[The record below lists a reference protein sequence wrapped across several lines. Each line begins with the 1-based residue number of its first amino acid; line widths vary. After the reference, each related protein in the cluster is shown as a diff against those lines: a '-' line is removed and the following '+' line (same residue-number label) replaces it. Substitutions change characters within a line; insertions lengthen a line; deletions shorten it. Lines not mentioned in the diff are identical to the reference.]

1 LTPVPRA
8 HSLGV
13 FKMVHLHVRSWYSF
27 LAGASA
33 PEALARQAAASGQPA
48 LALTDLHGLYGAVRF
63 ARACRREG
71 VRPVFGVTVLLEGH
85 PLVLLAQDSEGYRNL
100 CELLSVA
107 HAAERLQPQACLA
120 DLACRARG
128 ILALTGGPESRLD
141 SLVRQDL
148 HREARQWLGVLGEVL
163 PGALYVELAHRML
176 PGDGAAVGRLHRL
189 AAQAGLPAVASNA
202 VRHARPEDYLLYDA
216 LTCVRLGLSVEES
229 HPQRPANDQAWLCDR
244 DELARRLPYP
254 EALDRTLEVAER
266 CQVELLA
273 DGVVPPAA
281 RLPRGVSAR
290 EFLRVL
296 CLGALPRLYPP
307 ESRPAALRQL
317 EHELE
322 VVGALDLEEFFL
334 VVREV
339 VEFARSRGIRCAG
352 RGSAANS
359 ILAWLLGITAVD
371 PLAHNLLFER
381 FLHRGR
387 QGMPDIDV
395 DFDSARRPE
404 VIAWMEERFGCQHT
418 AMTATVCTY
427 GLKSGVRDMLKVLGC
442 TPEAVDRVAARI
454 SHWDAL
460 DSLRARREEL
470 QEALLGAGQPLLPE
484 RGVPG
489 KGVEARRRPGP
500 AHPPP
505 ATRRAGL
512 FDVLFAL
519 LERLP
524 GCPRHLGLHSGGMV
538 LSRRPL
544 TCFSPLQTSACGVR
558 QLQFDKDDVEAM
570 GLVKFDVLGLR
581 MLSVLSEA
589 VDLVREDSGRE
600 LDLEALP
607 LDDEPTFELIRS
619 GRSMG
624 LFQIESP
631 GQVHLLSRTRPQVF
645 RDLVVQVALFRPGP
659 LQGGMVNPYI
669 ERRGG
674 RQPVEVLHSS
684 LEPVLRDTLGIVL
697 FQEQVLEICHR
708 FAGMSLEEADEFRR
722 LMSRWRDPG
731 SMHQMQ
737 EAFVAGA
744 MATHAVPQELALAVF
759 RQVESFVGYGFCR
772 SHAAAF
778 ARTVYHSAW
787 LKTHYPAA
795 YMAAVL
801 QHHPGFYP
809 LSTVLEEVRHLG
821 LRVLPV
827 DAWKSGWRYGLEG
840 GALRLPLAAVSGV
853 SPQAARHLVEN
864 RAGCPTLEALL
875 ERVDLPVDCW
885 EALAR
890 AGAFQSRLSRREALW
905 RIGLWRPKAGGVSGA
920 ARRSGTTSPP
930 GRRGRPTRGWT
941 PGHQATPTLDLDF
954 EPAAGLV
961 PSLAS
966 LGPARELT
974 WDYRTQGFS
983 ASGHPLA
990 RHRQRLEARGIVS
1003 VKGLFLLRP
1012 GLQVRTA
1019 GLVVLRQKP
1028 PTAKGMVFLLLED
1041 ETGRL
1046 QAAVTPLV
1054 FERLGPVLRHG
1065 ALWLQGSL
1073 ESGGAAGGRED
1084 SPAFRSLLVQQA
1096 GPLEELLEGPV
1107 FESG

>member
-1 LTPVPRA
+1 MAAGLG
-8 HSLGV
+8 HS
-13 FKMVHLHVRSWYSF
+13 
-27 LAGASA
+27 
-33 PEALARQAAASGQPA
+33 A
-48 LALTDLHGLYGAVRF
+48 LALTDLHGLSGAVRF
-63 ARACRREG
+63 ARACRQATI
-71 VRPVFGVTVLLEGH
+71 RPLFGATLMVDGF
-85 PLVLLAQDSEGYRNL
+85 PLVLLARHAQGYGNL
-100 CELLSVA
+100 CQALAGA
-107 HAAERLQPQACLA
+107 HQAERLGPRISREELGAWSDGL
-120 DLACRARG
+120 
-128 ILALTGGPESRLD
+128 LALTGGPEGRLD
-141 SLVRQDL
+141 TLVRQG
-148 HREARQWLGVLGEVL
+148 ETTQARRWLACLGEIF
-163 PGALYVELAHRML
+163 PDALYVELAHRML
-176 PGDGAAVGRLHRL
+176 PGDGAALARLHELACRARL
-189 AAQAGLPAVASNA
+189 PVVASNA
-202 VRHARPEDYLLYDA
+202 VRHARPQAYALYDA
-216 LTCVRLGLSVEES
+216 LTCVRLGITVGDP
-229 HPQRPANDQAWLCDR
+229 HPQRPANDQAFLCDKA
-244 DELARRLPYP
+244 ELGQRIPFP
-254 EALDRTLEVAER
+254 EALERTEEVAAR

-273 DGVVPPAA
+273 GEVVPPTAQLPEGLSA
-281 RLPRGVSAR
+281 KEYLRELCEQSLPRRYTPDAR
-290 EFLRVL
+290 STAR
-296 CLGALPRLYPP
+296 
-307 ESRPAALRQL
+307 RQL
-317 EHELE
+317 EHELG
-322 VVGALDLEEFFL
+322 VVGDLDLEEFFL
-334 VVREV
+334 VVHEV

-371 PLAHNLLFER
+371 PLAQNLLFER

-387 QGMPDIDV
+387 KGMPDIDV

-404 VIAWMEERFGCQHT
+404 VIAWMEERFGRQHT

-454 SHWDAL
+454 SHWDTL

-470 QEALLGAGQPLLPE
+470 QEALLGGGQPLLSE
-484 RGVPG
+484 RGLPG
-489 KGVEARRRPGP
+489 KGSEGRRRPGP
-500 AHPPP
+500 LHVPP
-505 ATRRAGL
+505 APRRPGL

-519 LERLP
+519 LERLL

-558 QLQFDKDDVEAM
+558 QLQFDKDDVEAL

-607 LDDEPTFELIRS
+607 LDDEPTFDLIRS

-669 ERRGG
+669 ERRSG

-731 SMHQMQ
+731 SMRQMQ

-744 MATHAVPQELALAVF
+744 MATHAVPQELAMGVF

-787 LKTHYPAA
+787 LKAHHPAA

-801 QHHPGFYP
+801 QHHPGFHP
-809 LSTVLEEVRHLG
+809 LATLVEEVRHLG
-821 LRVLPV
+821 VRILSV
-827 DAWKSGWRYGLEG
+827 DAWLSGWRYTLEA
-840 GALRLPLAAVSGV
+840 GAIRVPLCAVSGV
-853 SPQAARHLVEN
+853 SASAARHLVEN
-864 RAGCPTLEALL
+864 REGCPNLEALL
-875 ERVDLPVDCW
+875 ERVELPVEVW

-890 AGAFQSRLSRREALW
+890 AGAFQARCSRREALW
-905 RIGLWRPKAGGVSGA
+905 RIGLRRPKSDSASRSSRRLRSSASVVGPRRPARGGRPA
-920 ARRSGTTSPP
+920 SGTLA
-930 GRRGRPTRGWT
+930 GRLGP
-941 PGHQATPTLDLDF
+941 DL
-954 EPAAGLV
+954 GLEFA
-961 PSLAS
+961 PSAS
-966 LGPARELT
+966 LLPRLEPLEATREMA
-974 WDYRTQGFS
+974 WDFRLQGFS
-983 ASGHPLA
+983 PLGHPLSG
-990 RHRQRLEARGIVS
+990 HRERLN
-1003 VKGLFLLRP
+1003 L
-1012 GLQVRTA
+1012 A
-1019 GLVVLRQKP
+1019 GLTPVADVFAMPAGQEVRIAALVMLRQKP
-1028 PTAKGMVFLLLED
+1028 PTARGMVFLLLED
-1041 ETGRL
+1041 ESARI
-1046 QAAVTPLV
+1046 QAAVTPPV
-1054 FERLGPVLRHG
+1054 FQRLEPVLHRG
-1065 ALWLQGSL
+1065 ALWVRGRLEAGSAHRGDD
-1073 ESGGAAGGRED
+1073 EGS
-1084 SPAFRSLLVQQA
+1084 FRSLLVEQA
-1096 GPLEELLEGPV
+1096 GPLEELLEGPIMA
-1107 FESG
+1107 ERLQG